1 MVSGSAEV
9 RPCAEDEAAAT
20 ALPSLHLG
28 RIPVLF
34 ENDKEN
40 IIVNPT
46 VC

>member
-1 MVSGSAEV
+1 MRSKLTVLVAL
-9 RPCAEDEAAAT
+9 AAAT